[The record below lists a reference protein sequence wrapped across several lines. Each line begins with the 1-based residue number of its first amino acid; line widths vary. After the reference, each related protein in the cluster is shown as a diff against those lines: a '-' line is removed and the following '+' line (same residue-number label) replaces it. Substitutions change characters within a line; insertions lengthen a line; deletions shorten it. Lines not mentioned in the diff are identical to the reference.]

1 MRTLL
6 FSLLVSGCSALPAQ
20 NPTTETELIIERLE
34 RIEQRLERWEAEYPR
49 FRAEWLTMQERLGSQ
64 HVQNYLHFSARFRT
78 LEHLLGMR
86 QPVMTLPDG
95 EPEHPAVDHS
105 WWDVPLTG
113 TFLRHD
119 AQYSTHFFLAHSI
132 TDEQREAELDWHQG
146 HGYNSIHWY
155 LWVDGDYQGHHRYEF
170 TRLEAQRVLHW
181 VARAREHGLEP
192 VLWMMS
198 DDEFRWFN
206 RNDLAEVRTRW
217 QTAIDTVIAP
227 GKIRYVVMGLEA
239 LEYWSESQANQLGQ
253 WLRNALPDETA
264 LLWHTLNGDKRLI
277 GSTWMDAVAW
287 QSGFGFSADE
297 VAGQISALRSEFP
310 ALPII
315 AGEYHKS
322 GETDEA
328 RTIGSA
334 ALGAGAVGAWNGSW
348 PVEVQP

>member
-1 MRTLL
+1 MLL
-6 FSLLVSGCSALPAQ
+6 FGAAICTAQPTSDHIAQDQVLAKLTAIEMRLARYESQLPKLR
-20 NPTTETELIIERLE
+20 T
-34 RIEQRLERWEAEYPR
+34 
-49 FRAEWLTMQERLGSQ
+49 EWLDMQDRLGSQ
-64 HVQNYLHFSARFRT
+64 YLANYQHFDARFRT

-86 QPVMTLPDG
+86 QPVMTLPDA
-95 EPEHPAVDHS
+95 EPEQPPAADFDHG
-105 WWDVPLTG
+105 WWDVPLTA
-113 TFLRHD
+113 TFLRHG
-119 AQYSTHFFLAHSI
+119 AQYSTHFFLAHSL
-132 TDEQREAELDWHQG
+132 TDAQREAELDWHQG

-155 LWVDGDYQGHHRYEF
+155 LWLWGDYGGHHRYEF

-192 VLWMMS
+192 VLWLMS

-239 LEYWSESQANQLGQ
+239 LEYWSESQATQLGK
-253 WLRNALPDETA
+253 WLRSALPDETA
-264 LLWHTLNGDKRLI
+264 LIWHTLNGDKRLI
-277 GSTWMDAVAW
+277 GSDWMDAVAW
-287 QSGFGFSADE
+287 QSGFGFSAPE

-310 ALPII
+310 SLPVI

-334 ALGAGAVGAWNGSW
+334 ALRAGAVGAWNGSW
-348 PVEVQP
+348 PEEVQP